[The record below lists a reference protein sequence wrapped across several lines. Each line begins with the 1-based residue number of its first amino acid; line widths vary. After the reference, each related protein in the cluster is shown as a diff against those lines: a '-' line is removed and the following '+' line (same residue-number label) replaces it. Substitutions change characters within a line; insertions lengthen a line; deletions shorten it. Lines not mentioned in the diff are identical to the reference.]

1 MRNSKEKS
9 KDTSSAFLML
19 AFCVIALISVFTVKA
34 SIDKINDSK
43 NLPVS
48 SQTSTEPEQNIN
60 NEAADTIPAKEEA
73 DIKEEADDEDMPDND
88 APASSEIPVVDS
100 EDYSHAVYSVPM
112 DMSYTTIAKDYTMD
126 DVVFNTTLDQ
136 YMTHPGIDLE
146 APEGS
151 GVNAVCSG
159 TITKISQDDYYG
171 MTVELLSPDGILFRY
186 CNLSE
191 ENIKVETADTV
202 SNGQLL
208 GIVGTSALYESMEKP
223 HLHLEVIKDG
233 AFADPKEFCDFGE

>member
-19 AFCVIALISVFTVKA
+19 AFCVIALVSVFTVKA
-34 SIDKINDSK
+34 SIDKINASK
-43 NLPVS
+43 NLPVNT
-48 SQTSTEPEQNIN
+48 QTPTASEQKIDQDTSEKPLATEQVDTPE
-60 NEAADTIPAKEEA
+60 DTSKDDLLKNDEE
-73 DIKEEADDEDMPDND
+73 
-88 APASSEIPVVDS
+88 ASSEIPVVDS
-100 EDYSHAVYSVPM
+100 EDYTHTTYSVPM
-112 DMSYTTIAKDYTMD
+112 DMSYTTVSKDYTMN
-126 DVVFNTTLDQ
+126 DVVFNATLDQ

-159 TITKISQDDYYG
+159 TITKIAQDDYYG
-171 MTVELLSPDGILFRY
+171 MTIELLSPDGVLFRY
-186 CNLSE
+186 CNLNA

-208 GIVGTSALYESMEKP
+208 GIIGSSALYESQDKP

-233 AFADPKEFCDFGE
+233 TFADPNEFCNFE